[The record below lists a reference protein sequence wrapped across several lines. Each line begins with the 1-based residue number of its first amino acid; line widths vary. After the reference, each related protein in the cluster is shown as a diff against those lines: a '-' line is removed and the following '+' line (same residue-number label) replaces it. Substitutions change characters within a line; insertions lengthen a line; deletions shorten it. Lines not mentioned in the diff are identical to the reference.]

1 MDDLLQL
8 QQRNQQALLR
18 IRAAVL
24 NQEHALAEQRAQ
36 RQVFKSDNG
45 YDEEH
50 VTGYQDDFKGGGG
63 FAGADAKKRRG
74 VGPLQIFV
82 LTDWF

>member
-1 MDDLLQL
+1 VDDLLQL
-8 QQRNQQALLR
+8 QQRNQEALLR

-36 RQVFKSDNG
+36 RQAFKSDNG

-50 VTGYQDDFKGGGG
+50 VGMFQEDFKGGGG

-74 VGPLQIFV
+74 VS
-82 LTDWF
+82 